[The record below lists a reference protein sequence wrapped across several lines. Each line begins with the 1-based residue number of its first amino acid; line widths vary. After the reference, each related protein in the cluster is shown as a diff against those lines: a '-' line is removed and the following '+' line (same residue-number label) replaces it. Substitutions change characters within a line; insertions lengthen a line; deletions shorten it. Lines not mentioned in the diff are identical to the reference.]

1 MRIERHRVGESAVSA
16 VREDFVNR
24 IGSQVRSMS
33 KAGPVTTYEW
43 WTLAEEFVAY
53 LGALSVETPDL
64 HTPEAKAVLLDAA
77 EAAAGAVAY
86 AAYYPHHHFQV
97 FLTYVNWGMS
107 YDPGV
112 ESEGGPESIS
122 AGQWLDA
129 FCLAVLADKAE
140 WHGEA
145 FHFARERPQKGRS
158 GRPDAELINGFL
170 AYVIGDTG
178 DDGANY
184 PPSRE
189 EKLAAI
195 DKALARIQA
204 LDAQLVAEMPED
216 LTARDLTAL
225 PHATALHALRA
236 LTAGDQEAFG
246 RAVVRL
252 LLPYSALPGPS
263 ASPST
268 LLPLL
273 PLALTA
279 LAHRREGWPPPVDT
293 DYLPRALVTGFE
305 AAPPRVGAYGRDR
318 RADAGAELS
327 AGVVEFER
335 PVDPQPLTLESA
347 AQFER
352 YTREA
357 FTPVAGE
364 RLAVWHLAHAMT
376 DQEILF
382 KTRASHSADATDLQL
397 GNLRLAAELGA
408 ALFRTTLAEPGS
420 DVEVTIDG
428 TTVTYPGG
436 LDEDAGPDAWHKAV
450 DFALITGRRE
460 DLAPLV
466 LAGPA
471 RARKDGSLF
480 ASYRE
485 AVHDYLRGQDPEP
498 ATERALRDWEKAKD
512 QTFLP
517 PPAVLFSQLVEGDE
531 ESFNLAL
538 LDALEAHRDHHR
550 VADRAT
556 DCDAA
561 INLDIL
567 ALTCHARR
575 RGWNI
580 GVTSPYLPAGILA
593 AAEPF

>member
-1 MRIERHRVGESAVSA
+1 MRAERIERHRVGEAAVSA
-16 VREDFVNR
+16 VREDFTNR

-33 KAGPVTTYEW
+33 KAGPVTSYEW
-43 WTLAEEFVAY
+43 WTLAEEFVDY
-53 LGALSVETPDL
+53 LGALSAETPDL
-64 HTPEAKAVLLDAA
+64 HTPEAKAVLQDAA

-86 AAYYPHHHFQV
+86 AAYYPHNHFQV
-97 FLTYVNWGMS
+97 FLNYVNWGMV
-107 YDPGV
+107 YDAG
-112 ESEGGPESIS
+112 SEGSAESVT
-122 AGQWLDA
+122 AAQWLDA
-129 FCLAVLADKAE
+129 FCLAVLADKAQ

-145 FHFARERPQKGRS
+145 FHFAREHPQKDRAGH
-158 GRPDAELINGFL
+158 PDAELINGFM

-178 DDGANY
+178 DDDTNH

-195 DKALARIQA
+195 NAALARIWLQ
-204 LDAQLVAEMPED
+204 DAEVTED
-216 LTARDLTAL
+216 LLDRPHTTAL
-225 PHATALHALRA
+225 YALRA
-236 LTAGDQEAFG
+236 LTVGDQEAFG
-246 RAVVRL
+246 TAVVSL
-252 LLPYSALPGPS
+252 LLPHAALPGQG

-279 LAHRREGWPPPVDT
+279 LAHRREGWPLPVDT

-305 AAPPRVGAYGRDR
+305 TAPPRVGPYGRDR
-318 RADAGAELS
+318 RADAIIEL
-327 AGVVEFER
+327 AHGVVEFER

-352 YTREA
+352 FTREA
-357 FTPVAGE
+357 FTPVPGE
-364 RLAVWHLAHAMT
+364 QLAVWQLAHAMT

-382 KTRASHSADATDLQL
+382 KTRASHSTDVTDLQL

-408 ALFRTTLAEPGS
+408 ALFRTTLAEPGT

-428 TTVTYPGG
+428 TTVRYPAG
-436 LDEDAGPDAWHKAV
+436 LDEEAGPGSWHKAV

-466 LAGPA
+466 LAGPT
-471 RARKDGSLF
+471 RAHKDGSLF

-485 AVHDYLRGQDPEP
+485 ALHDYLRGEDPEP
-498 ATERALRDWEKAKD
+498 ATDRALRDYEKAKD

-580 GVTSPYLPAGILA
+580 RVTSPYLPTRVLR

>member
-1 MRIERHRVGESAVSA
+1 MERIERHRVGEAAVSA
-16 VREDFVNR
+16 VREDFSNR
-24 IGSQVRSMS
+24 IGSQVHSMS
-33 KAGPVTTYEW
+33 KAGPVTSYEW
-43 WTLAEEFVAY
+43 WMVAEEFVDY

-64 HTPEAKAVLLDAA
+64 HTPEAKAVLQDAA

-86 AAYYPHHHFQV
+86 AAYYPHAQFQV
-97 FLTYVNWGMS
+97 FLNYVNWGMV
-107 YDPGV
+107 YEAG
-112 ESEGGPESIS
+112 SEGSPTSVT
-122 AGQWLDA
+122 AAKWLDA
-129 FCLAVLADKAE
+129 FCLAVLADKAQ

-145 FHFARERPQKGRS
+145 FHFAREHPQRGRA
-158 GRPDAELINGFL
+158 GHPEAELINGFM

-178 DDGANY
+178 DDDANY

-189 EKLAAI
+189 EKRAAI
-195 DKALARIQA
+195 DAALARMRSRA
-204 LDAQLVAEMPED
+204 AESAESTGSAENLVDHPYSIG
-216 LTARDLTAL
+216 LY
-225 PHATALHALRA
+225 ALRA
-236 LTAGDQEAFG
+236 LTVGDQDEFG

-252 LLPYSALPGPS
+252 LLPLTDIPGPGARPNS
-263 ASPST
+263 

-279 LAHRREGWPPPVDT
+279 LAYRREGWPSPVDT
-293 DYLPRALVTGFE
+293 GYLPHALITGFE
-305 AAPPRVGAYGRDR
+305 TAPPRVGPYGRDR
-318 RADAGAELS
+318 RADAITEL
-327 AGVVEFER
+327 AHGVVEFVR
-335 PVDPQPLTLESA
+335 PMDPQPLTLESA

-352 YTREA
+352 FTREA
-357 FTPVAGE
+357 FTPVPGE
-364 RLAVWHLAHAMT
+364 QLAVWQLTHAMT

-382 KTRASHSADATDLQL
+382 KTRASHSADVTDLQL

-408 ALFRTTLAEPGS
+408 ALFRTTLAEPGT

-428 TTVTYPGG
+428 TTVRYPAG
-436 LDEDAGPDAWHKAV
+436 LDEEASPGAWHKAV
-450 DFALITGRRE
+450 GFALITGRRE

-466 LAGPA
+466 LAGPTC
-471 RARKDGSLF
+471 ARKDGSLF

-485 AVHDYLRGQDPEP
+485 ALHDYLRGEDPEP
-498 ATERALRDWEKAKD
+498 ATDRALQDCEKAKN

-531 ESFNLAL
+531 QSFNLAL

-550 VADRAT
+550 IADRAT

-580 GVTSPYLPAGILA
+580 RVTSPYLPARILR

>member
-1 MRIERHRVGESAVSA
+1 MRIERHRVGEAAVA
-16 VREDFVNR
+16 AAREDFANR

-33 KAGPVTTYEW
+33 KAGPVTSYEW
-43 WTLAEEFVAY
+43 WLLAEEFVEY

-64 HTPEAKAVLLDAA
+64 HTPEAKAVLEDAV

-86 AAYYPHHHFQV
+86 AAYFPHNHFQV
-97 FLTYVNWGMS
+97 FLNYVNWGMV
-107 YDPGV
+107 YDP
-112 ESEGGPESIS
+112 EPEGTPESVR

-129 FCLAVLADKAE
+129 FCLSVLGAKAE

-145 FHFARERPQKGRS
+145 FHFAREAPQKGRA
-158 GRPDAELINGFL
+158 GRPDTELINGFM

-178 DDGANY
+178 DDEANY

-195 DKALARIQA
+195 DAAIARIRA
-204 LDAQLVAEMPED
+204 LEAETAED
-216 LTARDLTAL
+216 LVDH
-225 PHATALHALRA
+225 PHGLGLHALRA

-246 RAVVRL
+246 SAVVRL
-252 LLPYSALPGPS
+252 LLPLADIPGPGARPGS
-263 ASPST
+263 

-279 LAHRREGWPPPVDT
+279 LAYRREGWQPPVDSG
-293 DYLPRALVTGFE
+293 YLPHALVTGFE
-305 AAPPRVGAYGRDR
+305 TPPPRVGAYGRDR
-318 RADAGAELS
+318 RPDAVAEL
-327 AGVVEFER
+327 ACGVVELER
-335 PVDPQPLTLESA
+335 PVDPQPLSAESE

-357 FTPVAGE
+357 FTPVPGE
-364 RLAVWHLAHAMT
+364 PLAAWELAHAVT

-382 KTRASHSADATDLQL
+382 KTRASHSADASDLQF

-408 ALFRTTLAEPGS
+408 ALFRTTLAEPGTE
-420 DVEVTIDG
+420 VEVTIDG
-428 TTVTYPGG
+428 TTVTYPACR
-436 LDEDAGPDAWHKAV
+436 DEDAGPGAWHRAV
-450 DFALITGRRE
+450 NLALITGRRE

-466 LAGPA
+466 LAGPTCVSA
-471 RARKDGSLF
+471 DGSPF
-480 ASYRE
+480 ASYRQ
-485 AVHDYLRGQDPEP
+485 ALHDYLRGEDPEP
-498 ATERALRDWEKAKD
+498 ATDQALLDCAKA
-512 QTFLP
+512 QNQAFLP

-531 ESFNLAL
+531 TSFNLAL

-567 ALTCHARR
+567 ALVCHARR
-575 RGWNI
+575 RGWQI
-580 GVTSPYLPAGILA
+580 RVTSPYLPARILA

>member
-1 MRIERHRVGESAVSA
+1 MRVERIERHRVGEAAVSA
-16 VREDFVNR
+16 VREDFTNR

-33 KAGPVTTYEW
+33 KAGPVTSYEW
-43 WTLAEEFVAY
+43 WTLAEEFVDY
-53 LGALSVETPDL
+53 LGALSAETPDL
-64 HTPEAKAVLLDAA
+64 HTPEAKAVLQDAA

-86 AAYYPHHHFQV
+86 AAYYPHNHFQV
-97 FLTYVNWGMS
+97 FLNYVNWGMV
-107 YDPGV
+107 YDAG
-112 ESEGGPESIS
+112 SEGSAESVT
-122 AGQWLDA
+122 AAQWLDA
-129 FCLAVLADKAE
+129 FCLAVLTDKAQ

-145 FHFARERPQKGRS
+145 FHFAREHPQKDRAGH
-158 GRPDAELINGFL
+158 PDAELINGFM
-170 AYVIGDTG
+170 AYVLGDTG
-178 DDGANY
+178 DDDANH

-195 DKALARIQA
+195 NAALARIWL
-204 LDAQLVAEMPED
+204 LDAEVTEELLDRPH
-216 LTARDLTAL
+216 TTAL
-225 PHATALHALRA
+225 YALRA
-236 LTAGDQEAFG
+236 LTVGDQEAFG
-246 RAVVRL
+246 TAVVSL
-252 LLPYSALPGPS
+252 LLPHAALPGQG

-279 LAHRREGWPPPVDT
+279 LAHRREGWPLPVDT

-305 AAPPRVGAYGRDR
+305 TAPPRVGPYGRER
-318 RADAGAELS
+318 RADAIIEL
-327 AGVVEFER
+327 AHGVVEFER

-352 YTREA
+352 FTREA
-357 FTPVAGE
+357 FTPVPGE
-364 RLAVWHLAHAMT
+364 QLAVWQLAHAMT

-382 KTRASHSADATDLQL
+382 KTRASHSADVTDLQL

-408 ALFRTTLAEPGS
+408 ALFRTTLAEPGT

-428 TTVTYPGG
+428 TTVRYPAG
-436 LDEDAGPDAWHKAV
+436 LDEEAGPGAWHKAV

-466 LAGPA
+466 LAGPT
-471 RARKDGSLF
+471 RASKDGSLF

-485 AVHDYLRGQDPEP
+485 ALHDYLRGEDPEP
-498 ATERALRDWEKAKD
+498 ATDRALRDYEKAKD

-580 GVTSPYLPAGILA
+580 RVTSPYLPTRVLR

>member
-1 MRIERHRVGESAVSA
+1 MRIERHRVEEAVVSA
-16 VREDFVNR
+16 VREGFVHR

-33 KAGPVTTYEW
+33 KAGPVTSQEW
-43 WTLAEEFVAY
+43 WLLAEEFVEY

-64 HTPEAKAVLLDAA
+64 HTPEAKAVLEDAV

-86 AAYYPHHHFQV
+86 AAYFPHHRFQV
-97 FLTYVNWGMS
+97 SLTYVNWGMV
-107 YDPGV
+107 YD
-112 ESEGGPESIS
+112 
-122 AGQWLDA
+122 AGSDGSPASVTPSQWLDA
-129 FCLAVLADKAE
+129 FCLSVLADKAE
-140 WHGEA
+140 RHREA
-145 FHFARERPQKGRS
+145 FHFAHEEPQRGRA
-158 GRPDAELINGFL
+158 GRPDTELINGFM
-170 AYVIGDTG
+170 AYVLGDTG
-178 DDGANY
+178 DDDVNY
-184 PPSRE
+184 PPSPQ
-189 EKLAAI
+189 EKLTAI
-195 DKALARIQA
+195 DAALARIRA
-204 LDAQLVAEMPED
+204 LEAETGED
-216 LTARDLTAL
+216 LAGH
-225 PHATALHALRA
+225 PHGLALHALRA
-236 LTAGDQEAFG
+236 LAAADREAFG
-246 RAVVRL
+246 SAVVRM
-252 LLPYSALPGPS
+252 LLPLADIPGPG
-263 ASPST
+263 ARPAG

-279 LAHRREGWPPPVDT
+279 LAYRREGWPSPVDSG
-293 DYLPRALVTGFE
+293 YLPHALVTGFE
-305 AAPPRVGAYGRDR
+305 TAPPRVGAYGRDR
-318 RADAGAELS
+318 RADAVAELA

-335 PVDPQPLTLESA
+335 PVDPQPLSEESE

-357 FTPVAGE
+357 FTPVPGE
-364 RLAVWHLAHAMT
+364 PLAAWELAHAVT

-408 ALFRTTLAEPGS
+408 ALFRTTLAEPGT

-428 TTVTYPGG
+428 TTVTYPASR
-436 LDEDAGPDAWHKAV
+436 DEDAGPGAWHRAV
-450 DFALITGRRE
+450 DLALITGRRE

-466 LAGPA
+466 LAGPTCVSA
-471 RARKDGSLF
+471 DKSPF
-480 ASYRE
+480 ASYRQ
-485 AVHDYLRGQDPEP
+485 ALHDYLRGEDPEP
-498 ATERALRDWEKAKD
+498 ATDRALLDCAKSRN
-512 QTFLP
+512 QVFLP
-517 PPAVLFSQLVEGDE
+517 PPAVLFSQFLEGDE

-550 VADRAT
+550 IADRAT

-580 GVTSPYLPAGILA
+580 RVSSPYLPGRILG

>member
-1 MRIERHRVGESAVSA
+1 VRIERHRVGEAAVSA
-16 VREDFVNR
+16 VRDDFVNR
-24 IGSQVRSMS
+24 IGRQVRSMS
-33 KAGPVTTYEW
+33 KAGPVTSYEW
-43 WTLAEEFVAY
+43 WSLAEEFVEY
-53 LGALSVETPDL
+53 LGALSVDTPDL
-64 HTPEAKAVLLDAA
+64 HTPEARAVLEDAV

-97 FLTYVNWGMS
+97 FLTYVNWGMD
-107 YDPGV
+107 YDPGA
-112 ESEGGPESIS
+112 EGSPESVS

-129 FCLAVLADKAE
+129 FCLAVLAGKAE

-145 FHFARERPQKGRS
+145 FHFAREEPQRGRA
-158 GRPDAELINGFL
+158 GRPETELINGFL

-178 DDGANY
+178 DDDASC

-195 DKALARIQA
+195 DAALARIRA
-204 LDAQLVAEMPED
+204 LEAETGEE
-216 LTARDLTAL
+216 LAGR
-225 PHATALHALRA
+225 PHSVGLHALRA
-236 LTAGDQEAFG
+236 LTSGDQEAFG
-246 RAVVRL
+246 TAVVRL
-252 LLPYSALPGPS
+252 LLPLADLPGPGARPGS
-263 ASPST
+263 

-273 PLALTA
+273 PLALAA
-279 LAHRREGWPPPVDT
+279 LAYRREGWPCPVDT
-293 DYLPRALVTGFE
+293 GYLPHALVTGFE
-305 AAPPRVGAYGRDR
+305 TAPPRVGAYGRDR
-318 RADAGAELS
+318 RADAVAAL
-327 AGVVEFER
+327 AADVVRFER
-335 PVDPQPLTLESA
+335 PVDPQPMHPDSVA
-347 AQFER
+347 HFER
-352 YTREA
+352 HTREA
-357 FTPVAGE
+357 FTPVPGE
-364 RLAVWHLAHAMT
+364 PLAAWELAHAVT
-376 DQEILF
+376 DQVILF
-382 KTRASHSADATDLQL
+382 KARASHSADACDLQL

-408 ALFRTTLAEPGS
+408 ALFRTTLAEPGT

-428 TTVTYPGG
+428 TTVTYPACR
-436 LDEDAGPDAWHKAV
+436 DENAGPGVWHEAV
-450 DFALITGRRE
+450 NLALVTGRRE

-471 RARKDGSLF
+471 CVSADKSAF
-480 ASYRE
+480 ASYRQ
-485 AVHDYLRGQDPEP
+485 ALHDYLRGEDPEP
-498 ATERALRDWEKAKD
+498 ATDRALLDCAKA
-512 QTFLP
+512 QNRVFLP

-567 ALTCHARR
+567 ALACHARR

-580 GVTSPYLPAGILA
+580 RVSSPYLPARILA

>member
-1 MRIERHRVGESAVSA
+1 MRVERIERHRVGEAAVSA
-16 VREDFVNR
+16 VREDFSNR
-24 IGSQVRSMS
+24 IGSRVHSMS
-33 KAGPVTTYEW
+33 KAGPVTSYEW
-43 WTLAEEFVAY
+43 WMLAEEFVDY

-64 HTPEAKAVLLDAA
+64 HTPEAKAVLQDAA

-86 AAYYPHHHFQV
+86 AAYYPHAQFQV
-97 FLTYVNWGMS
+97 FLNYVNWGMT
-107 YDPGV
+107 YDAG
-112 ESEGGPESIS
+112 SEGSPTSVT
-122 AGQWLDA
+122 ATQWLDA
-129 FCLAVLADKAE
+129 FCLSVLADKAQ

-145 FHFARERPQKGRS
+145 FHFAREHPQKGGA
-158 GRPDAELINGFL
+158 GRPDAELINGFM
-170 AYVIGDTG
+170 AYVLGDTG
-178 DDGANY
+178 DDDANH
-184 PPSRE
+184 PTSRE

-195 DKALARIQA
+195 NAALARIWL
-204 LDAQLVAEMPED
+204 LDAEVTEELLDRPH
-216 LTARDLTAL
+216 TTAL
-225 PHATALHALRA
+225 YALRA
-236 LTAGDQEAFG
+236 LTVGDQEAFG
-246 RAVVRL
+246 TAVVSL
-252 LLPYSALPGPS
+252 LLPHATLPGPG

-279 LAHRREGWPPPVDT
+279 LAHRREGWPLPVDT
-293 DYLPRALVTGFE
+293 DYLPHALITGFE
-305 AAPPRVGAYGRDR
+305 TAPPRVGPYGRDR
-318 RADAGAELS
+318 RPDAITEL
-327 AGVVEFER
+327 AHGVVEFER

-352 YTREA
+352 FTREA
-357 FTPVAGE
+357 FTPVPGE
-364 RLAVWHLAHAMT
+364 QLAVWQLTHAMT

-382 KTRASHSADATDLQL
+382 KTRASHSADVTDLQL

-408 ALFRTTLAEPGS
+408 ALFRTTLAEPGT

-428 TTVTYPGG
+428 TTVRYPAG
-436 LDEDAGPDAWHKAV
+436 LDEEADPGAWHKAV

-466 LAGPA
+466 LAGPTC
-471 RARKDGSLF
+471 ARKDGSLF

-485 AVHDYLRGQDPEP
+485 ALHDYLRGEDPEP
-498 ATERALRDWEKAKD
+498 ATDRALQDCEKAKN

-531 ESFNLAL
+531 QSFNLAL

-550 VADRAT
+550 IADRAT

-580 GVTSPYLPAGILA
+580 RVTSPYLPARILA

>member
-1 MRIERHRVGESAVSA
+1 MERIERHRVGEAVVSA
-16 VREDFVNR
+16 VRDDFTSR

-33 KAGPVTTYEW
+33 KAGPVTAYEW
-43 WTLAEEFVAY
+43 WTLAEEFVDY

-64 HTPEAKAVLLDAA
+64 HTPEAKAVLQDAA

-86 AAYYPHHHFQV
+86 AAYYPHNHFQV
-97 FLTYVNWGMS
+97 FLNYVNWGMV
-107 YDPGV
+107 YDAG
-112 ESEGGPESIS
+112 SEGSPESVT
-122 AGQWLDA
+122 AAKWLDA
-129 FCLAVLADKAE
+129 FCLAVLADKAQ

-145 FHFARERPQKGRS
+145 FHFAREQPQKGS
-158 GRPDAELINGFL
+158 AGYPDAELINGFM

-178 DDGANY
+178 DDDANY

-195 DKALARIQA
+195 DAALARIWL
-204 LDAQLVAEMPED
+204 LDAEVTED
-216 LTARDLTAL
+216 LLDRPHTTAL
-225 PHATALHALRA
+225 YALRA
-236 LTAGDQEAFG
+236 LTVGDQEAFG
-246 RAVVRL
+246 TAVVRL
-252 LLPYSALPGPS
+252 LLPHAALPGQG

-279 LAHRREGWPPPVDT
+279 LAHRREGWPLPVDT
-293 DYLPRALVTGFE
+293 DYLPHALITGFE
-305 AAPPRVGAYGRDR
+305 TAPPRVGAYGRDR
-318 RADAGAELS
+318 RADAITEL
-327 AGVVEFER
+327 AHGVVEFER

-352 YTREA
+352 FTREA
-357 FTPVAGE
+357 FTPVPGE
-364 RLAVWHLAHAMT
+364 QLAVWQLAHAMT

-382 KTRASHSADATDLQL
+382 KTRASHSADVTDLQL

-408 ALFRTTLAEPGS
+408 ALFRTTLAEPGA

-428 TTVTYPGG
+428 TTVRYPAG
-436 LDEDAGPDAWHKAV
+436 LDEEAGPGSWHKAV

-466 LAGPA
+466 LAGPT
-471 RARKDGSLF
+471 RAHKDGSLF

-485 AVHDYLRGQDPEP
+485 ALHDYLRGEDPEP
-498 ATERALRDWEKAKD
+498 ATDRALRDCEKAKN

-517 PPAVLFSQLVEGDE
+517 PPAILFSQLVEGDE

-538 LDALEAHRDHHR
+538 LDALEVHRDHHR

-575 RGWNI
+575 RGWSI
-580 GVTSPYLPAGILA
+580 GVTSPYLPARILG